1 MAKVNVKFKKLTDDA
16 ELPKYAHP
24 GDLGMDV
31 KAVSVEYNKEKDV
44 YIYHTGLACETK
56 KNVGLLEF
64 VRSSNYKTDCYLTNH
79 VGVID
84 SAEYRGEI
92 QFRFKNRTSMAVR
105 IEMSALREWAML
117 PWYKRIFTSY
127 EEIYEK
133 YYKKIPEYAIE
144 YMPYD
149 IGDKIGQFVVIEVPE
164 VTVKQ
169 AKKLSETSRGE
180 GGHGS
185 TGK

>member
-1 MAKVNVKFKKLTDDA
+1 MAKVNVKFKKLTPEA

-31 KAVSVEYNKEKDV
+31 KATEVEYDPEKDV

-56 KNVGLLEF
+56 KSVGLLEF

-105 IEMSALREWAML
+105 IEISALREWAML

-127 EEIYEK
+127 KEIYNK
-133 YYKKIPEYAIE
+133 YSSFYSTNGLQFK
-144 YMPYD
+144 PYD
-149 IGDKIGQFVVIEVPE
+149 LGDKIGQFVVIETPE
-164 VTVKQ
+164 VSIKQ
-169 AKKLSETSRGE
+169 AKKLSKTSRGE